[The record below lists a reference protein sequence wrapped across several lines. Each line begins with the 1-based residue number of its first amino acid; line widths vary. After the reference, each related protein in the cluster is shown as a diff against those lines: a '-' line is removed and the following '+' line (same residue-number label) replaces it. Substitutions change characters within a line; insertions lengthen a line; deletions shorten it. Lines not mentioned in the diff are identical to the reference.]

1 MIKRPILSSSLVA
14 IALAIAGCGSSP
26 SAKFYILN
34 TIDRNVST
42 STADMK
48 DSNIAV
54 KVGPVSIPDTLDH
67 SRIVTRSGENM
78 LILNE
83 FNRWAGNFQSDVQRI
98 LGENISILLPT
109 NQVVLSS
116 EVSLL
121 PTDFQVVINVRELD
135 GQLGGIV
142 TLNADWTVT
151 HKGKEKTVMAR
162 KLVLQ
167 EKTDGTDYQ
176 AYVAAQSRL
185 LAKLSQEITDEI
197 RRQFNNSSTM
207 Q

>member
-1 MIKRPILSSSLVA
+1 MIKQAILFSSLVA

-34 TIDRNVST
+34 TVDRNVSV
-42 STADMK
+42 SAAPMQDH
-48 DSNIAV
+48 SVAV

-67 SRIVTRSGENM
+67 SQIVTRSGQNM

-83 FNRWAGNFQSDVQRI
+83 FNRWGGDYQSNIQRI

-109 NQVVLSS
+109 DQVILSS
-116 EVSLL
+116 EVSLVSA
-121 PTDFQVVINVRELD
+121 DFQVVINVREFD

-151 HKGKEKTVMAR
+151 HKGKEKTVMA
-162 KLVLQ
+162 KKSILQ
-167 EKTDGTDYQ
+167 ENTDGSDYQ

-185 LAKLSQEITDEI
+185 LAKLSQEITDEV
-197 RRQFNNSSTM
+197 RRQLNK
-207 Q
+207 

>member
-1 MIKRPILSSSLVA
+1 MFKRPILSSSLIV

-34 TIDRNVST
+34 TVDRNVST
-42 STADMK
+42 SAAAMQDH
-48 DSNIAV
+48 SIAV

-67 SRIVTRSGENM
+67 SQIVTRSGHNM
-78 LILNE
+78 LILDE
-83 FNRWAGNFQSDVQRI
+83 FNRWGGDFQSNIKQI
-98 LGENISILLPT
+98 IGENISILLPT
-109 NQVVLSS
+109 DQVVLSS
-116 EVSLL
+116 EISLL

-151 HKGKEKTVMAR
+151 YKGKEKSVMA
-162 KLVLQ
+162 KKSVLQ
-167 EKTDGTDYQ
+167 ENTDGSDYQ

-197 RRQFNNSSTM
+197 RRQLDK
-207 Q
+207 

>member
-1 MIKRPILSSSLVA
+1 MIKHLILSSTLVTV
-14 IALAIAGCGSSP
+14 ALAIAGCGSSP

-34 TIDRNVST
+34 TVDRHVSV
-42 STADMK
+42 SAAPMQDH
-48 DSNIAV
+48 SIAV

-67 SRIVTRSGENM
+67 SQIVSRSGENM
-78 LILNE
+78 LILDE
-83 FNRWAGNFQSDVQRI
+83 FNRWGGDFQSNIQQI
-98 LGENISILLPT
+98 IGENISILLPT
-109 NQVVLSS
+109 DQVVLSS
-116 EVSLL
+116 EVSLV

-151 HKGKEKTVMAR
+151 HKGKEKTVMA
-162 KLVLQ
+162 KKSVFQ
-167 EKTDGTDYQ
+167 ESADGSDYQ

-197 RRQFNNSSTM
+197 RKQLN

>member
-1 MIKRPILSSSLVA
+1 MIKRPILFSSLVA

-34 TIDRNVST
+34 TVDRNVSLSAAT
-42 STADMK
+42 MNDQSV
-48 DSNIAV
+48 AV
-54 KVGPVSIPDTLDH
+54 KVGPISIPDTLDH
-67 SRIVTRSGENM
+67 SQIVTRSGQNT
-78 LILNE
+78 LIMDE
-83 FNRWAGNFQSDVQRI
+83 FNRWGGDLQSDIQRI

-109 NQVVLSS
+109 DQVILSS
-116 EVSLL
+116 EISRVSA
-121 PTDFQVVINVRELD
+121 DFQVLINIREFD
-135 GQLGGIV
+135 GNLGGNV

-151 HKGKEKTVMAR
+151 HKGKEKTVIA
-162 KLVLQ
+162 KKSVLQ
-167 EKTDGTDYQ
+167 ENTDGTDYQ

-197 RRQFNNSSTM
+197 RKQMNTSTTM

>member
-34 TIDRNVST
+34 TVDRNVST

-151 HKGKEKTVMAR
+151 HKGKEKTVVAK

-197 RRQFNNSSTM
+197 RRQLNNSSTM

>member
-34 TIDRNVST
+34 TVDRNVST
-42 STADMK
+42 SAAPIK
-48 DSNIAV
+48 DHSVAV

-67 SRIVTRSGENM
+67 SQIVTRSGENM
-78 LILNE
+78 LILDE
-83 FNRWAGNFQSDVQRI
+83 FNRWGGDFQSDIQRI
-98 LGENISILLPT
+98 IGENISILLPT
-109 NQVVLSS
+109 DRVILSS
-116 EVSLL
+116 EVSLVSA
-121 PTDFQVVINVRELD
+121 DFQVVINVREFD
-135 GQLGGIV
+135 GKLGGIV

-151 HKGKEKTVMAR
+151 HKGKEKTVMA
-162 KLVLQ
+162 KKSVLQ
-167 EKTDGTDYQ
+167 ENADGTDYQ

-197 RRQFNNSSTM
+197 RNQLNK
-207 Q
+207 